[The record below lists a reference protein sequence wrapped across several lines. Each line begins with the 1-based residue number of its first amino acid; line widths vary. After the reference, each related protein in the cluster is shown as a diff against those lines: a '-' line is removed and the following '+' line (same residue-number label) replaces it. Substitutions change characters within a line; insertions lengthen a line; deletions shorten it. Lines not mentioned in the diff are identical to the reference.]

1 MLLKKTEDGSIYKT
15 LKGDLYHT
23 TFFKE
28 FSSLAKKEEK
38 IIMSLIDNGY
48 IIKNKATLYVGG
60 GVYEGYETY
69 LNYDTGEYINET
81 YTYVEHG
88 VWKLKIKIKK

>member
-1 MLLKKTEDGSIYKT
+1 MLLEKTEYGSIYKT

-23 TFFKE
+23 TFFRE
-28 FSSLAKKEEK
+28 FLSLAKKEEK
-38 IIMSLIDNGY
+38 IIMSLVDNGY
-48 IIKNKATLYVGG
+48 IIKGKSILYVGG

-69 LNYDTGEYINET
+69 LNYKTGNYTNEV
-81 YTYVEHG
+81 YTYVENG